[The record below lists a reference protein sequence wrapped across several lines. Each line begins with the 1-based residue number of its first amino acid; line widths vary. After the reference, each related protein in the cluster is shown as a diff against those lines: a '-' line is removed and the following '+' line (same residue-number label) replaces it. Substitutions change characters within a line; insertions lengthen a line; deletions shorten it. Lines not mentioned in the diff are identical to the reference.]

1 MFFLGYRKTHKLQ
14 QALQESLFFQQE
26 KLTGETLLKEIR
38 AGGVDYVGLSLAPS
52 LSYASLI
59 QAKDKLQTILHAY
72 CPEFSCLDPE
82 LLFEQFS
89 PAV

>member
-14 QALQESLFFQQE
+14 QTLEESLSFQQE

-38 AGGVDYVGLSLAPS
+38 VEGVDYVGLSLAPS
-52 LSYASLI
+52 LSYSALI
-59 QAKDKLQTILHAY
+59 QTKEKLQTILHSY
-72 CPEFSCLDPE
+72 CPEFSFLDPE